1 MLDPFSRKL
10 EDCSGLQSILDCL
23 LGYSL
28 VLTGAA
34 RGNVQTMDWETGI
47 LKIGAHEGLADDFLE
62 TFAMVGMEDGSS
74 CGRAIRERRQV
85 VIEDVRLD
93 SAYGPY
99 VKLAERSG
107 FCAVQSTPLIS
118 HNDALVG
125 VVSTH
130 FSVPHRPS
138 EHTLHEMQRAGE
150 LCANA
155 IIRDKVERTSPRRT
169 RTWFDAGRQDGET
182 PRVRPSSLAPQTE
195 RWSRAYLAVLV
206 PIAEGRWHAELP
218 DFPGSDSEAPTPR
231 LALDAATRAAQLLA
245 LELIELGHAWSEPR
259 SIAEIQQNPL
269 WSISRAIW
277 RKAIISY
284 VSIVF

>member
-1 MLDPFSRKL
+1 
-10 EDCSGLQSILDCL
+10 
-23 LGYSL
+23 
-28 VLTGAA
+28 
-34 RGNVQTMDWETGI
+34 MDWETGT
-47 LKIGAHEGLADDFLE
+47 LKIGAHEGLPDDFLE
-62 TFAMVGMEDGSS
+62 VFATVRLDDRSA
-74 CGRAIRERRQV
+74 CGRAIRERRQIV
-85 VIEDVRLD
+85 VEDVQLD
-93 SAYGPY
+93 PAYGPY
-99 VKLAERSG
+99 VKLANQSG
-107 FCAVQSTPLIS
+107 FRAVQSTPLIS

-138 EHTLHEMQRAGE
+138 NNTLHEMRRAGQ

-169 RTWFDAGRQDGET
+169 RTWFDADRQDGET
-182 PRVRPSSLAPQTE
+182 PRVRSSSLAPQTE

-206 PIAEGRWHAELP
+206 PIAERRWHAELP
-218 DFPGSDSEAPTPR
+218 DFPGSDAEAPTPR
-231 LALDAATRAAQLLA
+231 LALDASTRAAQQLA

-259 SIAEIQQNPL
+259 SIAEIQRNPL
-269 WSISRAIW
+269 WWTSRAIW

>member
-1 MLDPFSRKL
+1 MDPFSRKL

-28 VLTGAA
+28 ALTGAV
-34 RGNVQTMDWETGI
+34 RGNVQTMDWASGT
-47 LKIGAHEGLADDFLE
+47 LRIGAHEGFTDDFLDA
-62 TFAMVGMEDGSS
+62 FATVGMEDRSS
-74 CGRAIRERRQV
+74 CGRAIRERRQI
-85 VIEDVRLD
+85 VIEDVHLD
-93 SAYGPY
+93 PAFGPY

-138 EHTLHEMQRAGE
+138 ERTLHEMQCAGA

-155 IIRDKVERTSPRRT
+155 IIRDKVERSSPRRT
-169 RTWFDAGRQDGET
+169 RTWFEMDRRKGEKE
-182 PRVRPSSLAPQTE
+182 RVRASSLAPQSD

-231 LALDAATRAAQLLA
+231 LALDTATRAAQQLA

-259 SIAEIQQNPL
+259 SIAEIQENPL
-269 WSISRAIW
+269 WSTSRAIW